1 MQIDMLLAGMDCTC
15 GRHHSC
21 NIRHVVI
28 GKGAIASLGEI
39 TDGYTSIL
47 LVADENTFRAAG
59 AQTENALAGKKICKV
74 VFSGE
79 SVLIPNEEAIDT
91 VTGQIDGIDL
101 IIGIGSGVI
110 QDLCKYVSHFNGIP
124 YYIVA
129 TAPSMDGYT
138 SSGAAMIL
146 GGMKVTVSAGV
157 PAAIVADTDVLKNAP
172 MDMIQAGYGDIVGKY
187 SALNDWRLSRIV
199 NDEYFCQEIYDLT
212 LDMVQQTLNLADG
225 LMKREENSVKVL
237 MEALVIVGIAMSFA
251 GSSRPASGSEH
262 HLSHFFEIT
271 GIVHGEDYFPHGI
284 DVAYST
290 VVTAELREKL
300 LQQPWPEIQ
309 YRPQRD
315 AYIAELSRIYGPVAE
330 GCIALQDKVGLYQK
344 DMLSIYQ
351 AKEQEI
357 RSVLAEM
364 PAAGEIRKMLEAVG
378 LEMDAFEKMYSPE
391 KIRDAIAYAKELK
404 DRYTVLW
411 MYYDLFGGQ

>member
-1 MQIDMLLAGMDCTC
+1 
-15 GRHHSC
+15 
-21 NIRHVVI
+21 
-28 GKGAIASLGEI
+28 
-39 TDGYTSIL
+39 
-47 LVADENTFRAAG
+47 
-59 AQTENALAGKKICKV
+59 
-74 VFSGE
+74 
-79 SVLIPNEEAIDT
+79 
-91 VTGQIDGIDL
+91 
-101 IIGIGSGVI
+101 
-110 QDLCKYVSHFNGIP
+110 
-124 YYIVA
+124 
-129 TAPSMDGYT
+129 
-138 SSGAAMIL
+138 
-146 GGMKVTVSAGV
+146 
-157 PAAIVADTDVLKNAP
+157 
-172 MDMIQAGYGDIVGKY
+172 
-187 SALNDWRLSRIV
+187 
-199 NDEYFCQEIYDLT
+199 
-212 LDMVQQTLNLADG
+212 
-225 LMKREENSVKVL
+225 

-378 LEMDAFEKMYSPE
+378 LELDAFEKMYSPE